1 MPIKISF
8 CADRPFGSNN
18 QIKEHSDYDTDHFAS
33 FALLAFFGI
42 ATGAAIAQPFAYVA
56 NATSHNI
63 SGYAVDQVTGAL
75 TRLAGSP
82 FPAGNLP
89 QSVAA
94 TPSGKFVYAPNSTDS
109 TISAYSLDGTSG
121 ALTQI
126 TGSPFT
132 TGSYPFGVAI
142 SPSGKFLYTAN
153 VSGNTISAFSIDGAT
168 GTLTPLSGS
177 PFAAGPYPQDLAFSP
192 SGKFVYV
199 SNSSGGTVS
208 AFAVNSDRSLTQ
220 VGPLY
225 AAGLYPDMLA
235 VSPSGF
241 LYVPNDN
248 SGTISVYSINAASG
262 ALTPISGSPF
272 PGPGQ
277 PTQAAVAPSGQILYV
292 SGGNSND
299 IAAYRI
305 NRTTGALTPISGSSF
320 PGGGAGLFSVAI
332 SSSDQFLYT
341 ADENSFQI
349 SGYSIN
355 ATTGALTPLAGSPFA
370 GDGSY
375 PDFVTLVNPAVKT
388 CGALDVSAEAT
399 LTPGPYTH
407 QLRTDL
413 WDESLTITNGIT
425 PITGPLSVVLLG
437 LPSSTTTLSGTYTG
451 LSTTYCYS
459 AAGNYVVP
467 IDALL
472 APGNNHI
479 LLPDEVLSVP
489 FVFASIEDGVTLK
502 PTGYKAKL
510 ISGTLNK

>member
-1 MPIKISF
+1 M
-8 CADRPFGSNN
+8 
-18 QIKEHSDYDTDHFAS
+18 
-33 FALLAFFGI
+33 
-42 ATGAAIAQPFAYVA
+42 
-56 NATSHNI
+56 
-63 SGYAVDQVTGAL
+63 
-75 TRLAGSP
+75 
-82 FPAGNLP
+82 
-89 QSVAA
+89 AA

-126 TGSPFT
+126 AGSPFT
-132 TGSYPFGVAI
+132 TGPYPFGVVI
-142 SPSGKFLYTAN
+142 SPYGKFLYTAN
-153 VSGNTISAFSIDGAT
+153 ISGNTISAFSIDGAT

-192 SGKFVYV
+192 SGKFLYV
-199 SNSSGGTVS
+199 SNSSGGTCFRLR
-208 AFAVNSDRSLTQ
+208 ANSDGSLTQ

-225 AAGLYPDMLA
+225 AAGLYPAALA

-241 LYVPNDN
+241 LYVPNAN
-248 SGTISVYSINAASG
+248 SSTISVYSINAATG

-305 NRTTGALTPISGSSF
+305 NRTTGALTPISGSPF
-320 PGGGAGLFSVAI
+320 PGGGTDLFSVAI

-375 PDFVTLVNPAVKT
+375 PDYITLVNPAVKSWRT
-388 CGALDVSAEAT
+388 RCLRGSHPYAGTLHAPAENRPVERGPEHYQWSHPDRRTTFGRAARTSQLHHHTFRLVSGALHYV
-399 LTPGPYTH
+399 LLFYGG
-407 QLRTDL
+407 QLRNPHRRAVAFG
-413 WDESLTITNGIT
+413 E
-425 PITGPLSVVLLG
+425 
-437 LPSSTTTLSGTYTG
+437 
-451 LSTTYCYS
+451 
-459 AAGNYVVP
+459 
-467 IDALL
+467 
-472 APGNNHI
+472 
-479 LLPDEVLSVP
+479 
-489 FVFASIEDGVTLK
+489 
-502 PTGYKAKL
+502 
-510 ISGTLNK
+510 